1 MDESLQTRI
10 RHNLVAGRAGQFQL
24 VGDLVRTPSPNPP
37 GDTAAITELTVK
49 ALKDLG
55 LGVERHPAAPASG
68 GGALDA
74 PDAPPITNLVVRHEF
89 ASGPV
94 VALVAHGDTGPA
106 TDEWTKDP
114 LGAEIQEG
122 VLYGLGVLSK
132 ADIAVYAHALVA
144 LRDARPDLSGTV
156 ELHVTFDGMAEGVR
170 GPKWLLDNGIVNPDY
185 ALASGLAYGIGT
197 SSMGDLRLEVEVEAK
212 TRTKTPGADA
222 LEAAGGVLNALYAL
236 RGTYGEIKS
245 DTPGIGSPTLVIGD
259 IEGASRINQAPEKVL
274 FRLDRR
280 LIPEEDPKAV
290 EAGLTN
296 LIATT
301 ASRFDGIVCRIR
313 RLRLWP
319 AMKPGPGT
327 DKLSETLERQ
337 AAEVM
342 GGPVWVYGVPYDA
355 NSRHYAAL
363 GIPTVLYGAGPAT
376 MADAHAGGPDE
387 RLVLDDL
394 RKATE
399 VIALSLA
406 DFLTPAA

>member
-1 MDESLQTRI
+1 MDENLQTRI
-10 RHNLVAGRAGQFQL
+10 RDNLVANRAGQFQF
-24 VGDLVRTPSPNPP
+24 VGDLVKTPSPNPP
-37 GDTAAITELTVK
+37 GDTDAVTELAIK

-55 LGVERHPAAPASG
+55 LGVERHPAAPRSG
-68 GGALDA
+68 GEASDA
-74 PDAPPITNLVVRHEF
+74 PGAPSVTNLVVRHEF

-106 TDEWTKDP
+106 TDDWTKDP
-114 LGAEIQEG
+114 FGAEIQDG

-212 TRTKTPGADA
+212 APGADA
-222 LEAAGGVLNALYAL
+222 LEAAGGVLNALYEL
-236 RGTYGEIKS
+236 RGSYGEIQS
-245 DTPGIGSPTLVIGD
+245 DTPGIGSPTLVIGE
-259 IEGASRINQAPEKVL
+259 IEGGSRVNQAPEKVM

-296 LIATT
+296 LIAIT

-319 AMKPGPGT
+319 PMKPGPGT
-327 DKLSETLERQ
+327 DKLSGTLERQ

-342 GGPVWVYGVPYDA
+342 GGPIWVYGVPFDA

-363 GIPTVLYGAGPAT
+363 DIPTVLYGAGPAT
-376 MADAHAGGPDE
+376 MADAHAGEADE

-399 VIALSLA
+399 IVALSLA

>member
-1 MDESLQTRI
+1 MDENLQTRI
-10 RHNLVAGRAGQFQL
+10 LDNLVAGRASQFQF
-24 VGDLVRTPSPNPP
+24 VGDLVKTPSPNPP
-37 GDTAAITELTVK
+37 GDTDAVTELTVK
-49 ALKDLG
+49 ALKGLG
-55 LGVERHPAAPASG
+55 LGVERHPVTPASG
-68 GGALDA
+68 AGESGV
-74 PDAPPITNLVVRHEF
+74 PDAPSVTNLVVRHEF

-94 VALVAHGDTGPA
+94 VALVAYGDTGPA
-106 TDEWTKDP
+106 TDGWTKDP
-114 LGAEIQEG
+114 LGAEIQNG

-156 ELHVTFDGMAEGVR
+156 ELHVTFDGMAEGVW

-185 ALASGLAYGIGT
+185 ALGSGLAYGIGT
-197 SSMGDLRLEVEVEAK
+197 SSMGDLQLEVEVEAK
-212 TRTKTPGADA
+212 TPGADA
-222 LEAAGGVLNALYAL
+222 LETAGGVLNALYAL
-236 RGTYGEIKS
+236 RGAYSEIRS
-245 DTPGIGSPTLVIGD
+245 ATPGIGSPTLVIGD
-259 IEGASRINQAPEKVL
+259 IEGGSRVNQAPERVV

-290 EAGLTN
+290 EAGITN

-301 ASRFDGIVCRIR
+301 ASRSDGIVCRIR
-313 RLRLWP
+313 RLRMWP
-319 AMKPGPGT
+319 PMKPGPGT
-327 DKLSETLERQ
+327 DKLSGTLERQ

-342 GGPVWVYGVPYDA
+342 GGPVWVYGVPYET
-355 NSRHYAAL
+355 NCRHYAAL

-376 MADAHAGGPDE
+376 TADAHAGEADE

-399 VIALSLA
+399 VVALALA